1 MMAQTRAA
9 QDSRRDWLKRMD
21 RTEPKSGPAR
31 RLLDVLTADAQ
42 RPDPPR

>member
-1 MMAQTRAA
+1 MAQTRAVQA
-9 QDSRRDWLKRMD
+9 TQQDWLKRMD

-31 RLLDVLTADAQ
+31 RMLEVLTADAK